1 MESFKGE
8 IIGESLGTK
17 EILKKV
23 KILSTRVEEVTEKH
37 KTPWL
42 KQWTLHLVE
51 VPKDKAGRIA
61 KELSLSLDKRHG
73 GSWYIDFKNE
83 THHYIIYPNQVFLID
98 RKRKEQYD
106 EAEKYG
112 ISIGIPQYQLVTGVG
127 IITTRS

>member
-1 MESFKGE
+1 MNSYKGE
-8 IIGESLGTK
+8 IIEESLENK

-23 KILSTRVEEVTEKH
+23 KILSTRVAEVAEEH

-51 VPKDKAGRIA
+51 VPESEA
-61 KELSLSLDKRHG
+61 KKLAEEIGQSLDNNHG
-73 GSWYIDFKNE
+73 GSWYVDFKNE
-83 THHYIIYPNQVFLID
+83 THHYIIYPNKVFFID

-112 ISIGIPQYQLVTGVG
+112 VSIGIPQHQLVTSEG
-127 IITTRS
+127 SYYDD